1 MQLQPHSSPI
11 GGAIAFVTILV
22 ATICTVLIWAAAG
35 GHPVLP
41 NMPFLH
47 F

>member
-1 MQLQPHSSPI
+1 MEVQPHSSPI
-11 GGAIAFVTILV
+11 GGVVALITIIV
-22 ATICTVLIWAAAG
+22 ATLCTVLIWSAAG
-35 GHPVLP
+35 GRPVLP

>member
-1 MQLQPHSSPI
+1 MQVQPHSSPI
-11 GGAIAFVTILV
+11 GGALALVTIVV
-22 ATICTVLIWAAAG
+22 ATLCTVFIWSAAG

>member
-1 MQLQPHSSPI
+1 MQVQPHSSPI
-11 GGAIAFVTILV
+11 GGAIALVTILV
-22 ATICTVLIWAAAG
+22 ATFCTIFIWSAAG